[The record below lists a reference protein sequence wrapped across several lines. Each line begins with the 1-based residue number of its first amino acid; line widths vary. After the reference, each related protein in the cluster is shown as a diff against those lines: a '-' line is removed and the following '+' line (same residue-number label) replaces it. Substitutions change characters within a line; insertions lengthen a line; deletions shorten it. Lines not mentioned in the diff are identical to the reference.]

1 MPQRTLSRLLKIVS
15 SRTLCLQMYCH
26 QVWPG
31 TLRSL
36 KVISRLR
43 PPLLQGDISSH
54 HRSEVPSTSGSSWQP
69 KTASYFLTRVE
80 RDHCVLSGRHA
91 NAQDTGVDF
100 VGWRARTRK
109 LHVAQALSRL
119 DLERDRESLD
129 RCQQGSEPDC
139 LLSVVS
145 PPPTT
150 PTKTTTTTTTTYGSP
165 LSMGSTFAV
174 LAGFTVRA
182 VMFEIT

>member
-1 MPQRTLSRLLKIVS
+1 MARHPPEPQ
-15 SRTLCLQMYCH
+15 
-26 QVWPG
+26 
-31 TLRSL
+31 
-36 KVISRLR
+36 
-43 PPLLQGDISSH
+43 
-54 HRSEVPSTSGSSWQP
+54 
-69 KTASYFLTRVE
+69 SYFTTSPTSSPRIYIQSSPFRSPSHFGFLIATKNCFLFPARVE

-150 PTKTTTTTTTTYGSP
+150 PTTTTTMTTTTYASQ

-182 VMFEIT
+182 VMFENT